1 MSIYKYVTPERTD
14 ILKKGLIRFT
24 QPAAFNDPFET
35 LPCFIGGLP
44 DDYVKGLMGDIIADQ
59 NQYKEILLSV
69 FKKEM
74 NKRHP
79 ETIVPVEAWDVI
91 NNLIP
96 VKDAAKIMQPIASMV
111 SNQFAQFMGE
121 GYLFKKYTLKSVLK
135 SINKEYGLL
144 CLAENPYNLLMW
156 AHYAASHTGFV
167 IEFNEKHPFFD
178 QRKKQ
183 EELVRCLTKVTY
195 TKVRPQTFLLDPKI
209 EEEQSRKRWA
219 HDIFF
224 TKSEHWEYE
233 EEWRMLEFLKNCSH
247 IERNEPYDICL
258 FPIPY
263 DCITGII
270 FGCKALDTMKSE
282 IRNLIQTNS
291 SCSHIQLSEAII
303 DEKEY
308 MLNFRAII

>member
-1 MSIYKYVTPERTD
+1 MPLYKYVTPERTD
-14 ILKKGLIRFT
+14 ILKNGLIRFT
-24 QPAAFNDPFET
+24 QPVAFNDPFET
-35 LPCFIGGLP
+35 LPCFLGGLP
-44 DDYVKGLMGDIIADQ
+44 DDIVKGLLEDNLADP
-59 NQYKEILLSV
+59 NLYKGTLLSI
-69 FKKEM
+69 FKTEM

-79 ETIVPVEAWDVI
+79 ETIVPAEAWDVI

-96 VKDAAKIMQPIASMV
+96 AKDAAKIMQPIASIV

-121 GYLFKKYTLKSVLK
+121 GDLFKKYTLKSVLK
-135 SINKEYGLL
+135 SINKDYGLL
-144 CLAENPYNLLMW
+144 CLAENPNNLLMW
-156 AHYAASHTGFV
+156 AHYAASHTGFA

-178 QRKKQ
+178 KREKQ
-183 EELVRCLTKVTY
+183 EELGRCLTKVTY
-195 TKVRPQTFLLDPKI
+195 TKVRPKTFLLDPKI
-209 EEEQSRKRWA
+209 EEEQFRKRWA

-258 FPIPY
+258 FPIPF
-263 DCITGII
+263 DCITGVI
-270 FGCKALDTMKSE
+270 FGCRALDNLKSD
-282 IRNLIQTNS
+282 IGHLKQTNS
-291 SCSHIQLSEAII
+291 SYSHIQLFEAYI